1 VARRGASLLR
11 EAAEGVLFYAL
22 VLFFAVMCLLWSL
35 PAGLLH
41 RLLPASV
48 GLPLGQWGISR
59 GFRLFLAVM
68 RATGVLRCD
77 LSALDALR
85 GERGLVIAA
94 NHPSMLDAVLIASR
108 LPRVV
113 CITKASLWDNPLLG
127 GGVRLAGYVRNDA
140 TLRMIRHAA
149 EAVRSGRQLLI
160 FPEGTRSPPHPLD
173 AGEGAGPPMGDFSRS
188 FAVMAQMAGAPV
200 QTVVIESETPYLRK
214 GWSVFRK
221 PPFPLRVHVRLGRR
235 FPPEGSPQALSEKV
249 ERHLREALAAA
260 SPAAPGAPRKDVA

>member
-1 VARRGASLLR
+1 M
-11 EAAEGVLFYAL
+11 AESALFYAL
-22 VLFFAVMCLLWSL
+22 VLLFALMCLLWSL
-35 PAGLLH
+35 PAGLLY

-48 GLPLGQWGISR
+48 GQPLGQWGISR
-59 GFRLFLAVM
+59 GFWLFLAVM

-85 GERGLVIAA
+85 GERGLVIAS

-113 CITKASLWDNPLLG
+113 CITKASLWDNLFLG

-149 EAVRSGRQLLI
+149 ETVRSGRQLLI
-160 FPEGTRSPPHPLD
+160 FPEGTRSPFS
-173 AGEGAGPPMGDFSRS
+173 AEGRGDVQGAQMGPFSRS

-221 PPFPLRVHVRLGRR
+221 PPFPLRVQVRLGRR
-235 FPPEGSPQALSEKV
+235 FEPEGSPQALSGKV
-249 ERHLREALAAA
+249 ERHLRDALA
-260 SPAAPGAPRKDVA
+260 PATPGAGRRDVA